1 MTVTAA
7 DQPSAVRLEAWD
19 PGDLE
24 LLTRLVGDPAM
35 MEHLG
40 GPEAAAQIVG
50 RQARYERPGSGCFV
64 IVAPDGVRAGWV
76 GYWDREWQG
85 AAMYEMGWAVLPE
98 HQGRGLA
105 GRGCALALALALAD
119 GRHETVHAYPAVD
132 NRPSNALCARLGFE
146 CLRELEFE
154 YPPGHAMRCHDW
166 QLRLRPG
173 APG

>member
-1 MTVTAA
+1 MTTA
-7 DQPSAVRLEAWD
+7 DHPSAVRLEAWG

-40 GPEAAAQIVG
+40 GPEDAAKIVE

-64 IVAPDGVRAGWV
+64 IVAPGEVRAGWV

-85 AAMYEMGWAVLPE
+85 AWIYEMGWAVLPE
-98 HQGRGLA
+98 CQGRGLA
-105 GRGCALALALALAD
+105 GRGCALALALAAAD
-119 GRHETVHAYPAVD
+119 GRRESVHAYPAVD

-146 CLRELEFE
+146 CLEELEFE
-154 YPPGHAMRCHDW
+154 YPPGHTMRCNDW
-166 QLRLRPG
+166 RRRLRSA